1 MGIDIQGVHHIMIT
15 VGDIA
20 VAKKFYES
28 VIGLK
33 EVECPVKDGERVWFK
48 MGGQE
53 LHVNLHKEFRAGISH
68 FALSVKPDEYH
79 AYYEQVKSS
88 GYEQV
93 GQSRLYKEDNLH
105 RFYLDDPFGNTIEVI
120 DGQINA

>member
-1 MGIDIQGVHHIMIT
+1 MAIDIQGVHHIMIT

-28 VIGLK
+28 VLGLK
-33 EVECPVKDGERVWFK
+33 EVDCPIKDGERVWFK
-48 MGGQE
+48 LGSQE

-79 AYYEQVKSS
+79 KYYAQVKSS
-88 GYEQV
+88 GYEKI
-93 GQSRLYKEDNLH
+93 GQSRLYKEDNLR